1 MKSLAFTALVASAI
15 ATASTIATA
24 HDFDPRWVGVERFAT
39 LPDGVRYPE
48 GITANPA
55 TGDVF
60 VATFD
65 FGPNLNKLMRFDH
78 NGRLAAVRDFA
89 GAPLLGLGFANGKV
103 YILNMGASKVQRIG
117 ADFDSTTAVDT
128 VANIPSIGPP
138 AERSVA
144 NPDTSA
150 DTIKF
155 GSTGFAAPNAMTFDH
170 AGNLYFSDSFQGA
183 IFRIDAAT
191 SCSTPCA
198 VATVSHDPL
207 LAAAGF
213 PPFGANGLALDA
225 AETTLY
231 IANTG
236 DNRVLK
242 MEVATKAVSVFAES
256 LHGADG
262 LLMDPAGRLWV
273 ATNQADEVVALNTSG
288 GVIVPRRHVR
298 RHPSRRHAART
309 AVSGEHG
316 DRRRLDVRDEPGATA
331 HAGSRRRARGGR
343 DALERRAFQGAAA
356 LTARE

>member
-1 MKSLAFTALVASAI
+1 MQRSCRRTRGGDAMKSLAFTALVASAI

-198 VATVSHDPL
+198 VATVS
-207 LAAAGF
+207 
-213 PPFGANGLALDA
+213 
-225 AETTLY
+225 
-231 IANTG
+231 
-236 DNRVLK
+236 
-242 MEVATKAVSVFAES
+242 
-256 LHGADG
+256 
-262 LLMDPAGRLWV
+262 
-273 ATNQADEVVALNTSG
+273 
-288 GVIVPRRHVR
+288 RRHVR

-356 LTARE
+356 LT

>member
-1 MKSLAFTALVASAI
+1 MQRSCRRTRGGDAMKSLAFTALVASAI

-117 ADFDSTTAVDT
+117 
-128 VANIPSIGPP
+128 
-138 AERSVA
+138 
-144 NPDTSA
+144 
-150 DTIKF
+150 
-155 GSTGFAAPNAMTFDH
+155 
-170 AGNLYFSDSFQGA
+170 
-183 IFRIDAAT
+183 AAT